1 MTKTE
6 KCIVAALTLVLG
18 VLLVAFQDSV
28 IKVAVSALGILL
40 IALGVLDFFNK
51 SGFAAL
57 VKVVAGIVVIL
68 FGVFAVRAVLYLV
81 AGILLI
87 IGILLLYE
95 RFKSRSYCYSTWQK
109 ILAYLLPAICIL
121 IGVLLLFNGGNTVTW
136 VFIVGGILVIVEGAL
151 LLVDAFV
158 GD

>member
-1 MTKTE
+1 M
-6 KCIVAALTLVLG
+6 
-18 VLLVAFQDSV
+18 
-28 IKVAVSALGILL
+28 
-40 IALGVLDFFNK
+40 
-51 SGFAAL
+51 
-57 VKVVAGIVVIL
+57 AGIVVIL